1 MSRRKEDKN
10 QELKKLELLTLDTLK
25 TLICKGDTG
34 LLFCFGT
41 SFISRV
47 IQAKTKEYDGE
58 QVPSHV
64 AMIVNGEFLY
74 ESTSAPEK
82 LGNKRIPSGV
92 RRYLLKDFYRLE
104 KTKETEYYFYPIDLL
119 NSQMEKYLFYP
130 YGKDIIVD
138 FLLKDGSDGDSKG
151 LICSQYANICS
162 EVLPDNPCPSPAVLL
177 RALLSKGL

>member
-1 MSRRKEDKN
+1 MTIKKHKVKKYNKVDLVSLDI
-10 QELKKLELLTLDTLK
+10 LKASILK
-25 TLICKGDTG
+25 SDTG

-47 IQAKTKEYDGE
+47 IQAKTKLYDEE

-64 AMIVNGEFLY
+64 AMIVDGQFLY

-104 KTKETEYYFYPIDLL
+104 KGKETKYYFYPCDLL
-119 NSQMEKYLFYP
+119 SSQLEKYLFYP
-130 YGKDIIVD
+130 YGKDTIVD
-138 FLLKDGSDGDSKG
+138 FLLRDGSEGDSKG

-162 EVLPDNPCPSPAVLL
+162 EILADELCPTPADLFRVI
-177 RALLSKGL
+177 R

>member
-1 MSRRKEDKN
+1 MTTKKHKAKKYNKVDLVSLDI
-10 QELKKLELLTLDTLK
+10 LKASILK
-25 TLICKGDTG
+25 SDTG

-47 IQAKTKEYDGE
+47 IQAKTKLYDEE

-64 AMIVNGEFLY
+64 AMIVNGQFLY

-104 KTKETEYYFYPIDLL
+104 KGKETEY
-119 NSQMEKYLFYP
+119 
-130 YGKDIIVD
+130 
-138 FLLKDGSDGDSKG
+138 SD
-151 LICSQYANICS
+151 
-162 EVLPDNPCPSPAVLL
+162 
-177 RALLSKGL
+177 

>member
-1 MSRRKEDKN
+1 MTIKKHKVKKYTKVDLVSLDI
-10 QELKKLELLTLDTLK
+10 LKASILK
-25 TLICKGDTG
+25 SDTG

-47 IQAKTKEYDGE
+47 IQAKTKLYDEE

-64 AMIVNGEFLY
+64 AMIVDGQFLY

-104 KTKETEYYFYPIDLL
+104 KGKETKYYFYPCDLL
-119 NSQMEKYLFYP
+119 SSQLEKYLFYP
-130 YGKDIIVD
+130 YGKDTIVD
-138 FLLKDGSDGDSKG
+138 FLLRDGSDGDSKG

-162 EVLPDNPCPSPAVLL
+162 EILADELCPTPADLFRVI
-177 RALLSKGL
+177 R

>member
-1 MSRRKEDKN
+1 MVKKKDVIKKYDKIDLVSLDV
-10 QELKKLELLTLDTLK
+10 LKASILK
-25 TLICKGDTG
+25 SDSG

-47 IQAKTKEYDGE
+47 IQAKTKNYDDE

-64 AMIVNGEFLY
+64 AMIIDGQFLY
-74 ESTSAPEK
+74 ESTSAPER

-104 KTKETEYYFYPIDLL
+104 KGKETKYYFYPCKLFS
-119 NSQMEKYLFYP
+119 SQLEKYLFYP
-130 YGKDIIVD
+130 YGKDTIVD

-162 EVLPDNPCPSPAVLL
+162 EILIDEPCPSPADLF
-177 RALLSKGL
+177 REIR

>member
-1 MSRRKEDKN
+1 MTREKKDKIKKYN
-10 QELKKLELLTLDTLK
+10 KVDLVSLDILKASILK
-25 TLICKGDTG
+25 SDTG

-47 IQAKTKEYDGE
+47 IQAKTKLYDEE

-64 AMIVNGEFLY
+64 AMIVDGQFLY

-104 KTKETEYYFYPIDLL
+104 KGKETKYYFYPCVLHS
-119 NSQMEKYLFYP
+119 SQLEKYLFYP
-130 YGKDIIVD
+130 YGKDTIVD

-151 LICSQYANICS
+151 LICSQYANTCS
-162 EVLPDNPCPSPAVLL
+162 EMLENELCPTPADLF
-177 RALLSKGL
+177 RALFN